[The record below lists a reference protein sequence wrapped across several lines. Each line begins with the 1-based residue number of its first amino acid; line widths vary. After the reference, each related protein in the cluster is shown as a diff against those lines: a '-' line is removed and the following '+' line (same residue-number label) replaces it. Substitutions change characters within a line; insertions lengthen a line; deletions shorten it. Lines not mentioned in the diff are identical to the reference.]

1 MSFLGNINIRKAS
14 ARFYNVKYTFL
25 VLIPTLTIVVYY
37 ITR

>member
-14 ARFYNVKYTFL
+14 ARFYNVNTFL
-25 VLIPTLTIVVYY
+25 VLIPTFTIVVYY